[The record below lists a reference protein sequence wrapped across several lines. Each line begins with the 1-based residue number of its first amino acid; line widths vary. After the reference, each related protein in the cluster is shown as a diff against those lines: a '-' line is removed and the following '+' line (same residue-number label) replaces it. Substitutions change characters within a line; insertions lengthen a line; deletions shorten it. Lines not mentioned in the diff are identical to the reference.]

1 MTYKEDQHN
10 QAKSD
15 MLGEFNKAIADAEE
29 LRKAAT
35 GTADDG
41 SAAARENAQ
50 DMKESGGADPAGASA
65 VVGPEKAADTAG
77 NCVRHVPWPAGLTN
91 WRSRR

>member
-1 MTYKEDQHN
+1 MTYQEDQHN

-15 MLGEFNKAIADAEE
+15 MLGEFNKAILDAEKR
-29 LRKAAT
+29 RKAAT
-35 GTADDG
+35 EAAGDD

-50 DMKESGGADPAGASA
+50 ATTESHGSNPAGATA
-65 VVGPEKAADTAG
+65 VGPEAADTAR